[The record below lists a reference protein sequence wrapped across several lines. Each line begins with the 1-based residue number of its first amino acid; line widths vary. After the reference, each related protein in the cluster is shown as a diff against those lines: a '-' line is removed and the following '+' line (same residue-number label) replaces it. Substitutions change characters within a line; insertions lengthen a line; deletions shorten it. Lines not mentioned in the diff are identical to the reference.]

1 MFGAEG
7 ALSWYNA
14 IVAHAVTGTTV
25 VPGRLQAT
33 GAPLIKWLK
42 ALSAAHKN

>member
-1 MFGAEG
+1 MFGAVG

-14 IVAHAVTGTTV
+14 IVAHAV